1 MTPRL
6 RRFLAV
12 LCTAVFLAAAPH
24 AVAGGEEKSPVLVT
38 PAWLAA
44 HLKDPDLVV
53 LNVSTSIRNYRE
65 GHILGARFLWYNS
78 FSAPTQE
85 LSAELV
91 PPDRLDT
98 LLEGLGVSTNSRII
112 VCGVGGNVSLTAR
125 AYVTLDYLGLGNR
138 TSILDGGVEGWK
150 AAGNSVTKET
160 PAIKRGSLTLHL
172 KTDAVVNVDFV
183 KSRLNANGLSIV
195 DARAPAFYNGIGGGF
210 PRPGRIPGARNVYFS
225 TLYDSTDRFLPL
237 DSLRARFETAG
248 VKPDDEVITYCHVGQ
263 TASSAYVA
271 AKILGHPVHLYDGSF
286 EDWSGREDLPVFV
299 QPKPEPPKK

>member
-6 RRFLAV
+6 HRFLAV
-12 LCTAVFLAAAPH
+12 LCAAVFLAAAPH

-138 TSILDGGVEGWK
+138 TSILDGGVEAWK
-150 AAGNSVTKET
+150 AAGNPVTKET
-160 PAIKRGSLTLHL
+160 PVITRGSLTLHL